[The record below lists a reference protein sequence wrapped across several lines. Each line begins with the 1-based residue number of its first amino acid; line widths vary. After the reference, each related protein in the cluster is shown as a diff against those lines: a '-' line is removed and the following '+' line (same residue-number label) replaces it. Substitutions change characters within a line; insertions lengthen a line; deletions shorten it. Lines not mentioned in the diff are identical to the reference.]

1 MKKLDDACAAFS
13 STLARGRMLTI
24 TLTRVVFDEEHL
36 RVLNDP
42 KFATLLVDP
51 EAIGK
56 IKVGTVRWLV
66 LLRLPQKGSTLQI
79 ERAGDTIEEAENL
92 LADATLEALA
102 EEARAA
108 AS

>member
-42 KFATLLVDP
+42 KLAALLVDP
-51 EAIGK
+51 EMIGK
-56 IKVGTVRWLV
+56 IKVGSVRWMA

-79 ERAGDTIEEAENL
+79 ERAGDTIEEAEDL
-92 LADATLEALA
+92 LADAMLEALA
-102 EEARAA
+102 EEART
-108 AS
+108 SS